1 MAERAQC
8 LKFIAA
14 CALILFAGATDA
26 QEKATRESTYA
37 RRGATDFDEAVLRY
51 MRGERPKIIGGKPAA
66 PNEYPW
72 QASLVVSWIADASQ
86 AHFCGGSILNNQ
98 WIVTA
103 AHCLV
108 GLEAIDVHV
117 VTGSN
122 VLSPGVL
129 RVNAARLITH
139 ANYNPQT
146 QDQDIALIELKT
158 PLPLG
163 TTMQQIVPLAP
174 AQEDQVLVVDRLLTV
189 TGWGA
194 TSEGGRAVKDLQEVD
209 VPFVA
214 REACNDPLSYNGKI
228 TGNMICAGK
237 AVGGQDSCQGDSG
250 GPLVFRPEGGE
261 PRLVGVV
268 SWGEGCARPGKYGV
282 YTRLTQYA
290 DWMKTCTAS
299 AAPCQ

>member
-1 MAERAQC
+1 MAEFAKG
-8 LKFIAA
+8 LKLIAA
-14 CALILFAGATDA
+14 LGLVFCTGVADA

-37 RRGATDFDEAVLRY
+37 RRGSTDFDEAVLRY
-51 MRGERPKIIGGKPAA
+51 MRNERPKIIGGRPAA

-86 AHFCGGSILNNQ
+86 AHFCGASILNNQ

-108 GLEAIDVHV
+108 GLEATDVHV
-117 VTGSN
+117 VAGTN
-122 VLSPGVL
+122 VLSSGVL
-129 RVNAARLITH
+129 RINAARLITH
-139 ANYNPQT
+139 TGYNSNT
-146 QDQDIALIELKT
+146 QDQDIALVELKT

-163 TTMQQIVPLAP
+163 TVMQQIAPLAP
-174 AQEDQVLVVDRLLTV
+174 QDEDRVLVVDRPFTV

-194 TSEGGRAVKDLQEVD
+194 TAEGGRAVKDLQEVD
-209 VPFVA
+209 VPFVS
-214 REACNDPLSYNGKI
+214 REACNDPLSYNGRI
-228 TGNMICAGK
+228 TDNMICAGK

-250 GPLVFRPEGGE
+250 GPLVFRPDGGE

-282 YTRLTQYA
+282 YTRLTRYA
-290 DWMKTCTAS
+290 DWVKTCTES